1 MDFSSQVKE
10 AWVAAFGKRM
20 GFNEGPHLPAW
31 RRGPKRRVMGREA
44 VAACPAPTAASGAA
58 ATPAV
63 YTFIVCNE
71 RR

>member
-1 MDFSSQVKE
+1 MH
-10 AWVAAFGKRM
+10 
-20 GFNEGPHLPAW
+20 FNEGPHLPVW
-31 RRGPKRRVMGREA
+31 RRGPKRRLMGREA